1 MHTRFFDERNE
12 IPRARIVPSYE
23 REVGA
28 SRITD
33 GVPRKAGVC
42 YKPTLI
48 HARRSFGS
56 MLQVFITSEDV
67 KNIFDIGLAAS
78 VVVKFGFN
86 ADPFPVLFG
95 KNIHFMRCATTCQS
109 YSRARSPTVRTQNFS
124 DKLLE
129 RKSGRT

>member
-1 MHTRFFDERNE
+1 MHTRLFDERKE
-12 IPRARIVPSYE
+12 ITRARIIPPYK
-23 REVGA
+23 REVGTLC
-28 SRITD
+28 ITN

-78 VVVKFGFN
+78 VVVKFCFN

-95 KNIHFMRCATTCQS
+95 KNIHLMRRTPTCQS

-124 DKLLE
+124 DKLFE

>member
-1 MHTRFFDERNE
+1 MHTRLFDERKE
-12 IPRARIVPSYE
+12 ITRARIIPPYK
-23 REVGA
+23 REVGTLC
-28 SRITD
+28 ITN

-42 YKPTLI
+42 HKPTLI
-48 HARRSFGS
+48 HARRSLGS
-56 MLQVFITSEDV
+56 MLQVFITSKDV
-67 KNIFDIGLAAS
+67 KSVFDVGLSTS
-78 VVVKFGFN
+78 VVMKFGFN